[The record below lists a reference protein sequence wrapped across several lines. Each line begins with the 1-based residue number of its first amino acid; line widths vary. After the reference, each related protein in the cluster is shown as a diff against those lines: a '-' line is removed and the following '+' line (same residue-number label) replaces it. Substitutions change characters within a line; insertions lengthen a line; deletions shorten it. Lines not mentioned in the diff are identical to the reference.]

1 MQFLKAGTL
10 VRIMPSEFVKDKYWN
25 LLGRVATYNA
35 ERNIYR
41 IEIPGLDDRAIWVEL
56 CDLIEEKEPE
66 TCDGFIPATEEEL
79 KVSGVGTITLEKRK
93 LSEEEKKASEETEK
107 KAIQV
112 NVHEDPPVAVP
123 GFITVTAS
131 PASFMISFGA
141 ERRVREMVD
150 IRDILCVIE
159 QEDGRAMI
167 VRRSDENKPAVPLLV
182 TVEDFDEVARR
193 MRRAT
198 EHAED
203 HRD

>member
-25 LLGRVATYNA
+25 LRGRVATYNA

-41 IEIPGLDDRAIWVEL
+41 IESPGLDDRAIWVAF

-66 TCDGFIPATEEEL
+66 TCDGFIPETEEEL
-79 KVSGVGTITLEKRK
+79 KVSAAGTITLEKRE
-93 LSEEEKKASEETEK
+93 LTEEEKKAIKEK
-107 KAIQV
+107 KAIV
-112 NVHEDPPVAVP
+112 AVVREDPPVAVP

-131 PASFMISFGA
+131 PKSFMLTFGA
-141 ERRVREMVD
+141 EKNVREMID

-159 QEDGRAMI
+159 QDDDRAMI
-167 VRRSDENKPAVPLLV
+167 IRRSDADKAQMVPPLV